1 MIWNRIRHP
10 DLFSAGLA
18 LLLAVVCPV
27 AVRADRIILR
37 SLKIISDRTVVSFDD
52 DGVVLDNQQ
61 RLAWHDIEKATIA
74 PDKQAAFD
82 KLLTDLGGPI
92 YRVRQ
97 RLSTADFEGLLQP
110 AETLYPRFVTQST
123 DTAYVIVQS
132 VMWGRIAAGRREEAV
147 EPYLRCFEIL
157 RTRKSAANALP
168 GQRRLQFDLETGLT
182 PDLTPVWFNAASAK
196 NALPGVFRRIAEM
209 QKPRPEGAS
218 IYYATLAIAAGDHAA
233 ADKVLSA
240 MKSDQPG
247 IAELRVIIDAQRE
260 VVTGKPGIA
269 LAKLGISTSQMKP
282 ENQPLAWYWLG
293 LGKLRDS
300 SSDAKKAGMLQL
312 LRIPALAGRQHP
324 ELAGAALFHVMETLA
339 AQGSASESVAVR
351 RELLERYGQTYYALQ
366 VRGATKTATE
376 KKL

>member
-1 MIWNRIRHP
+1 
-10 DLFSAGLA
+10 LF
-18 LLLAVVCPV
+18 AVVGP
-27 AVRADRIILR
+27 AALRADRIILR

-74 PDKQAAFD
+74 PDKQAGFD
-82 KLLTDLGGPI
+82 KLLAELGAPI

-110 AETLYPRFVTQST
+110 AEALYPRFVTQTS

-147 EPYLRCFEIL
+147 EPYLRCYEIL
-157 RTRKSAANALP
+157 RARKSAANALP
-168 GQRRLQFDLETGLT
+168 GQRRLQFDPETGLT
-182 PDLTPVWFNAASAK
+182 PDLLPVWFNTASAK

-209 QKPRPEGAS
+209 PKPRPEGAS
-218 IYYATLAIAAGDHAA
+218 IYYATLAIAAGDDASA
-233 ADKVLSA
+233 SKVLSVIT
-240 MKSDQPG
+240 SDQPA
-247 IAELRVIIDAQRE
+247 IAELRVIVDAQRE
-260 VVTGKPGIA
+260 VMSGKPGIA
-269 LAKLGISTSQMKP
+269 VAKLGISASQMKP

-300 SSDAKKAGMLQL
+300 SNDVKKAGMLQL

-324 ELAGAALFHVMETLA
+324 ELAGAALFQVMEALA
-339 AQGSASESVAVR
+339 AQGRASDSVAVR

-366 VRGATKTATE
+366 VRGATKTGTE
-376 KKL
+376 KNL